1 MCVNQ
6 QFCYNNGAIDVDG
19 DSLVYSLVTPLNT
32 ANGGTVNYNFGYSY
46 MNPIDGTTSFD
57 SLTGD
62 LCMFPISQQVTVV
75 AMKISEYRNGVF
87 IGSVIRDIQI
97 IILGNC
103 ATTPPIL
110 TGLNGA
116 PINVT
121 TAAISDIT
129 VDHCSNGIDSIIRTI
144 SATLGSSTNKV
155 MSWSGINPA
164 TSNPAIFSIA
174 NNGSVNPTGTFTWVP
189 DYIDVLNSPFLFT
202 VNVTDD
208 ACPINNSFF
217 TYTINLSSSS
227 GFSVQGDVTDVTCP
241 SLLDG
246 EIDITVIGING
257 SPTFSWTGPN
267 GFTSNSEDI
276 TGLDIGNYTLEIT
289 APDGCVTSYNY
300 DVLSN
305 SVFVSETHVDL
316 LCSGDSSGSI
326 DLLVNGGVL
335 PYVFSWTGP
344 NGFTSNQEDL
354 NNLSGGAY
362 TVTVTDD
369 LACSATISVAIIE
382 PSALSVNGSVTSDY
396 NGEDISCFGLSD
408 GIITAFASGGSPPY
422 LYSLDNIVFSNN
434 SIFSNLSEG
443 VQTVYYKDS
452 KGCLNNED
460 ITLTEPSLFYSIDR

>member
-1 MCVNQ
+1 M
-6 QFCYNNGAIDVDG
+6 
-19 DSLVYSLVTPLNT
+19 
-32 ANGGTVNYNFGYSY
+32 
-46 MNPIDGTTSFD
+46 
-57 SLTGD
+57 
-62 LCMFPISQQVTVV
+62 
-75 AMKISEYRNGVF
+75 
-87 IGSVIRDIQI
+87 
-97 IILGNC
+97 
-103 ATTPPIL
+103 
-110 TGLNGA
+110 
-116 PINVT
+116 
-121 TAAISDIT
+121 
-129 VDHCSNGIDSIIRTI
+129 
-144 SATLGSSTNKV
+144 
-155 MSWSGINPA
+155 
-164 TSNPAIFSIA
+164 
-174 NNGSVNPTGTFTWVP
+174 
-189 DYIDVLNSPFLFT
+189 
-202 VNVTDD
+202 
-208 ACPINNSFF
+208 
-217 TYTINLSSSS
+217 
-227 GFSVQGDVTDVTCP
+227 
-241 SLLDG
+241 
-246 EIDITVIGING
+246 
-257 SPTFSWTGPN
+257 
-267 GFTSNSEDI
+267 
-276 TGLDIGNYTLEIT
+276 EIT

-460 ITLTEPSLFYSIDR
+460 ITLTEPSSLNLLIDSFSDISCFGYGDGHIYITVSGGTPSTSSSNAKAYSWVNSSTGFSSSLEDLDPITQGGTY